1 MLHENILHICDE
13 NGLGTIFNEWQMSFD
28 RVEVSVRDVI
38 TERVMQEVIRYNLSA
53 STDKFDLVQ
62 PTELERQLNGPGKK
76 RPLVDVD
83 KQIAIALQAFESN
96 GFFIFIGDS
105 QVEHLDDIITIR
117 PQTRVSFIKLT
128 PLVGG

>member
-13 NGLGTIFNEWQMSFD
+13 NSFGTIFNEWQMSFD

-38 TERVMQEVIRYNLSA
+38 TERVMQEVIRYNQSA
-53 STDKFDLVQ
+53 SMCKFDLVQ
-62 PTELERQLNGPGKK
+62 PTELERQLNGPDKK
-76 RPLVDVD
+76 RPPVDVD
-83 KQIAIALQAFESN
+83 KQIAIALQAFKSN
-96 GFFIFIGDS
+96 GFFIFIGDN
-105 QVEHLDDIITIR
+105 QVESLDDIITIR

>member
-1 MLHENILHICDE
+1 MLHENILHIRDE
-13 NGLGTIFNEWQMSFD
+13 NGFGTIFNEWQMNFD

-38 TERVMQEVIRYNLSA
+38 TERVMQEVIRYNQTA
-53 STDKFDLVQ
+53 STYKFDLVQ

-76 RPLVDVD
+76 RQRVDAD

-96 GFFIFIGDS
+96 GFFVFIGDN
-105 QVEHLDDIITIR
+105 QVENLDDLITIR
-117 PQTRVSFIKLT
+117 PQTHVSFIKLT

>member
-1 MLHENILHICDE
+1 
-13 NGLGTIFNEWQMSFD
+13 
-28 RVEVSVRDVI
+28 
-38 TERVMQEVIRYNLSA
+38 MQEVIRYNRSA